1 MYNKVIG
8 GLRFPLIGFW
18 EVKTTMY
25 NFYFDESAHDR
36 AITYKNEKGLNIY
49 LNAQNDLFLGFFL
62 GIRREKELDFLHQ
75 YLTMEKYWKDGLYK
89 LKEHQEFKGTTIAKK
104 KFEFGFTTF
113 HKKDLKVYSNLF
125 QLLDNEEIIFNVHM
139 YSKTEFLIL
148 QYFEEFN
155 LPTHIPIEEFNAVAH
170 LNQKELI
177 YSLIKFLFN
186 YRNQE
191 LLAGL
196 FSDGEMSSEVFLK
209 KLKSMLDMVIN
220 QTDNVERK
228 RRETPVLKFLLR
240 ALGHA
245 DIEGNPQKK
254 YEWDYSPLFIGLSEV
269 LKDLRVEKNNVKL
282 VIDPEGTGTI
292 LSTAKQQGFSFA
304 FDNED
309 SKENGLIR
317 ISDIL
322 SNMFQRLSLS
332 IYEGIKEDPF
342 VNAETH
348 DYATKRMLS
357 KEWFDIKQEDVYQL
371 YVRLN
376 KILRINN
383 PNYCKV
389 RSGIYLDYSE
399 LTVALIA
406 YIGGEF
412 MGFED
417 FKSKSPEIHA
427 KCFNGYAMKWL
438 NKEQKRKLK

>member
-1 MYNKVIG
+1 
-8 GLRFPLIGFW
+8 
-18 EVKTTMY
+18 MY

-36 AITYKNEKGLNIY
+36 AITYKYEKGLNIY
-49 LNAQNDLFLGFFL
+49 MNAQNDLFLGFFL
-62 GIRREKELDFLHQ
+62 GVKKEKELDYLHQ
-75 YLTMEKYWKDGLYK
+75 YLTMEKYWKDKLYGLN
-89 LKEHQEFKGTTIAKK
+89 EHQEFKGTTIAKR
-104 KFEFGFTTF
+104 KFEFGFKSF
-113 HKKDLKVYSNLF
+113 HQNDLKVYSNLF

-139 YSKTEFLIL
+139 YSKTEYLIL
-148 QYFEEFN
+148 EYFEELN
-155 LPTHIPIEEFNAVAH
+155 LPTCIPMEEYNAVAH

-196 FSDGEMSSEVFLK
+196 FSGGEMSSEVFLE

-228 RRETPVLKFLLR
+228 GRETPVLKFLLR

-245 DIEGNPQKK
+245 DIKGNPQKK

-269 LKDLRVEKNNVKL
+269 LKDLRIEKHSVKL
-282 VIDPEGTGTI
+282 IIDPEGTGNI
-292 LSTAKQQGFSFA
+292 LGTAKQQGFLFS

-309 SKENGLIR
+309 SKGNGLIR

-332 IYEGIKEDPF
+332 IYEAIKEDPF

-348 DYATKRMLS
+348 DYATKHMLS

-376 KILRINN
+376 KILRVNN

-399 LTVALIA
+399 FTLALIA
-406 YIGGEF
+406 YIGGKF
-412 MGFED
+412 MNFED
-417 FKSKSPEIHA
+417 YKRQAPEIHA
-427 KCFNGYAMKWL
+427 KCFNDYVMKWL
-438 NKEQKRKLK
+438 DKEQKRKLK